1 MSTHEYDDRDGS
13 GFGAESTT
21 DDVLAGVDL
30 TGKRYLVTGA
40 SGGLGAET
48 ARALAARGATVVM
61 AARDRHKNATARDAI
76 VARHPD
82 ARLEAV
88 TIELGDLASV
98 RAGAEELLSDGRR
111 LDGVVNNAGVMATP
125 EGRTVDGFETQFGVD
140 HLGHFLL
147 IRELIPLISGR
158 VVCVSSAGHRMS
170 DIDLDDVN
178 FERRP
183 YEPLLAYGAAKT
195 ANVLHAVG
203 IDRRFAGRGVRGI
216 AIHPGGIHTE
226 LGRYM
231 TPDVIQSLMKMITDQ
246 PTSLTWKSVEAGAAT
261 QVWAL
266 TSPFLEGR
274 GALYCEDCDVS
285 PVVRDTTS
293 VNGRGVAAYA
303 VDPSRADRLWEISER
318 LVDRPATGGN

>member
-1 MSTHEYDDRDGS
+1 MSTSDYDDRDGS

-21 DDVLAGVDL
+21 DEVLADIDL
-30 TGKRYLVTGA
+30 SGKRYLVTGA

-48 ARALAARGATVVM
+48 TRALAARGATVVM
-61 AARDRHKNATARDAI
+61 AARDARKNAAARDAI
-76 VARHPD
+76 MGRHPD
-82 ARLEAV
+82 ARLESV

-98 RAGAEELLSDGRR
+98 RAGVGELLADGRR
-111 LDGVVNNAGVMATP
+111 FDGVVNNAGVMATP

-147 IRELIPLISGR
+147 VRELLPLIRGR

-178 FERRP
+178 FERRT

-195 ANVLHAVG
+195 ANVLHAME
-203 IDRRFAGRGVRGI
+203 IDRRFAERGVRGI

-231 TPDVIQSLMKMITDQ
+231 TPEVIQSLMKMITDQ

-274 GALYCEDCDVS
+274 GAVYCEDCDVS
-285 PVVRDTTS
+285 PVVHDATS

-303 VDPSRADRLWEISER
+303 VDSARAERLWEISGR
-318 LVDRPATGGN
+318 LVDRGEKGTN